1 MNFFRSIL
9 NKSPTSAV
17 MKRNASFLLALFVL
31 SVLNI
36 SIQIPSHA
44 AMKMQMQQSEM
55 QEMSDCH
62 CPPAICDSVL
72 ALDNQLFDNVV
83 SISSYN
89 HRYTGLYETLEQ
101 NPGMLNQKQH
111 IEKLFLNVSQ
121 AAPPPLLIKTLL
133 SI

>member
-1 MNFFRSIL
+1 
-9 NKSPTSAV
+9 
-17 MKRNASFLLALFVL
+17 MKRNVRFLLALFVL

-44 AMKMQMQQSEM
+44 AMKMQMQMQQPDM

-83 SISSYN
+83 SIPSYN